1 MLKGYKYRGGN
12 GILDCNGKSIFERDV
27 ETLVNNQIYF
37 PTIKE
42 LNDPAEG
49 FINDK
54 PIFDFIEKYKD
65 KAEVVHQF
73 YQKFYSKINDV
84 GIYSLS
90 KSITNELLWAYY
102 ASGHTGFAIE
112 YDIDILKQ
120 SNNYNLYIPE
130 LFDFDVDYISKI
142 PEVDIFT
149 LKNNKFI
156 DIIKLYLGSKSES
169 WKHEKEYR
177 LIFEY
182 KGILNINPKAIKG
195 IYFGCRMTD
204 KEIDFIMSRLKGK
217 KLSYYKMTFIGK
229 SYKMKATPIA
239 DKYEDCTNSSS
250 PKINFNIDDILL
262 PESIIGEEAYK
273 YKDKFKEIINDIA
286 NEPYIDKIYSASIKM
301 EDDGP
306 LFIVWAYTQRKE
318 APCREFNYKLNNDG
332 NIVCI
337 K

>member
-1 MLKGYKYRGGN
+1 MLRGYKYRSGN
-12 GILDCNGKSIFERDV
+12 GILDYNGQSIFERDI

-54 PIFDFIEKYKD
+54 PIFDFIEKYTD
-65 KAEVVHQF
+65 KAEEVNKA
-73 YQKFYSKINDV
+73 YKKFYSKINNV

-112 YDIDILKQ
+112 YDIDVIKQ
-120 SNNYNLYIPE
+120 SNNYNQYIPE

-142 PEVDIFT
+142 PEVDVFT
-149 LKNNKFI
+149 LKNDKAI
-156 DIIKLYLGSKSES
+156 DVIKLYLGSKSKS
-169 WKHEKEYR
+169 WRHEKEYR
-177 LIFEY
+177 LIFEH
-182 KGILNINPKAIKG
+182 KGIININPKAIKG

-204 KEIDFIMSRLKGK
+204 KEIDFIMSRLKGR
-217 KLSYYKMTFIGK
+217 KLSYYKMTFIDK
-229 SYKMKATPIA
+229 SYQMKATPIA
-239 DKYEDCTNSSS
+239 DRYDDCPYSSS
-250 PKINFNIDDILL
+250 LKINFNIDDILF
-262 PESIIGEEAYK
+262 PENITAEEAYK
-273 YKDKFKEIINDIA
+273 YKDIFKEIIDDIA
-286 NEPYIDKIYSASIKM
+286 NEPYIDKIYSASIKK
-301 EDDGP
+301 EEDGP

-332 NIVCI
+332 KIECI